1 MRPVHALAL
10 LAGVLLAYAPAT
22 LAPPVLLA
30 VAGVLLGV
38 ALWQARTRPGAGL
51 IAAFLAGWCWAGT
64 QASLR
69 LADRLEDAQT
79 VTLTARVVELP
90 ERHGP
95 TLRLVL
101 APENRPDLPARIRA
115 QWWGEAPAVGAGER
129 WRFTLKLRPV
139 RGLANPGGFDG
150 ERQALIEGIGAI
162 ATVQEQPAAVRL
174 SDGNGVVAGRERLSA
189 GIAALPTP
197 PPQSPLLRALAVGD
211 TGQLDDATWALWRQL
226 GLTHLIAISGLHVTL
241 VGALGALLAGGVVRL
256 LPRLSLIWPRV
267 KWQAAAALLLAT
279 AYAVIA
285 GFGVPAQRTLLM
297 LAAFLLAT
305 LLDRRQSPWGGLAF
319 ALVAVLIVDP
329 LAVLSAGF
337 WLSFVAVAWLV
348 LVFGGR
354 WRPVGASRAL
364 VATQLLMTLA
374 LLPLTLVFFQ
384 QASVVGPLANL
395 IAVPVVTFLVT
406 PLALLGTALLAW
418 PEAAQVPLWL
428 AGWLLEE
435 LTRWLAPL
443 ADQPGAVLFL
453 PQPGLLAVLVAAF
466 GVLLLWLPLRRG
478 LRLAG
483 LASFLPLLL
492 PHQPSPPAGEV
503 EITTLDVGQGLAVL
517 VRTRHHALLYDTGP
531 GIGGDSLVASQLLPA
546 LHALGV
552 RRLDHLVVSH
562 GDADHAAGYGRL
574 RAELALGAVHS
585 SAHADLPGAGPCHA
599 GEGFTLDG
607 VRFRWLHPSHALPYR
622 RNESSCVLLI
632 ETNSARA
639 LLTGDITGAVEQRL
653 LLTAP
658 EAFPVDWLLAPHH
671 GSAGSSLPVFVAAA
685 QPQVV
690 VVAAGADNRFG
701 HPRPEV
707 LARYAAAGAAVQV
720 TAQHGAIRWR
730 SVDGAISRWRE
741 VAPRFWRAGPMAPVA
756 R

>member
-22 LAPPVLLA
+22 LAPPMLLA
-30 VAGVLLGV
+30 VAVLLFGV

-69 LADRLEDAQT
+69 MADRLADART

-90 ERHGP
+90 ERRGP

-101 APENRPDLPARIRA
+101 APEDRPELPARIRA

-129 WRFTLKLRPV
+129 WRLTLKLRPV
-139 RGLANPGGFDG
+139 RGLANPGGYDV
-150 ERQALIEGIGAI
+150 ERQALVEGIGAI
-162 ATVQEQPAAVRL
+162 GTVQEQPAPVRL
-174 SDGNGVVAGRERLSA
+174 SDGEGLVALRERLSA
-189 GIAALPTP
+189 GIAELPTP
-197 PPQSPLLRALAVGD
+197 PLQTPLLRALAVGD
-211 TGQLDDATWALWRQL
+211 TGQLDEATWALWRQL

-241 VGALGALLAGGVVRL
+241 VGSLGALLASGMVWL
-256 LPRLSLIWPRV
+256 FPRLTLYWPRI
-267 KWQAAAALLLAT
+267 KWQAASALGCAT
-279 AYAVIA
+279 AYAFIA

-305 LLDRRQSPWGGLAF
+305 LLDRRQSAWGGLGL
-319 ALVAVLIVDP
+319 ALVAVLLVDP

-348 LVFGGR
+348 LIFGGR
-354 WRPVGASRAL
+354 WRPIGASRAL
-364 VATQLLMTLA
+364 VATQVLMTLA

-395 IAVPVVTFLVT
+395 IAVPVATFLVT

-418 PEAAQVPLWL
+418 PEVAQVPLGI
-428 AGWLLEE
+428 AGWLLEQ
-435 LTRWLAPL
+435 LTAWLAPL

-453 PQPGLLAVLVAAF
+453 PQPGTLAVLLAGF
-466 GVLLLWLPLRRG
+466 GVLLLWLPLTRG

-483 LASFLPLLL
+483 LLLFLPLLVPYRDL
-492 PHQPSPPAGEV
+492 PPPGEV
-503 EITTLDVGQGLAVL
+503 EIATLDVGQGLAVL
-517 VRTRHHALLYDTGP
+517 VRTRQHTLLYDTGP

-552 RRLDHLVVSH
+552 RSLDHLVVSH
-562 GDADHAAGYGRL
+562 GDADHAAGFERL
-574 RAELALGAVHS
+574 RAELAIGAVHA
-585 SAHADLPGAGPCHA
+585 SAHASLPDAGPCHA

-607 VRFRWLHPSHALPYR
+607 VAFRWLHPSHALPYR

-639 LLTGDITGAVEQRL
+639 LLAGDITGAVEQRL

-671 GSAGSSLPVFVAAA
+671 GSAGSSLPAFVAAA
-685 QPQVV
+685 RPRVV
-690 VVAAGADNRFG
+690 VIAAGADNRFG

-707 LARYAAAGAAVQV
+707 LERYAAIGAALHV
-720 TAQHGAIRWR
+720 TARHGAIRWR
-730 SVDGAISRWRE
+730 SADGSVSRWRE
-741 VAPRFWRAGPMAPVA
+741 ASPRFWRVSSPPAP
-756 R
+756 

>member
-1 MRPVHALAL
+1 MRPAHALAL
-10 LAGVLLAYAPAT
+10 LAGVLLALAPAT
-22 LAPPVLLA
+22 LAPPLLLA
-30 VAGVLLGV
+30 AGLLLCAV
-38 ALWQARTRPGAGL
+38 ALRQARTRPAAGVL
-51 IAAFLAGWCWAGT
+51 AAFLIGWCWAGT
-64 QASLR
+64 QAHTR
-69 LADRLEDAQT
+69 MADRLEAGTT
-79 VTLTARVVELP
+79 VTVIARVVDLP
-90 ERHGP
+90 EQRGP
-95 TLRLVL
+95 TLRLLL
-101 APENRPDLPARIRA
+101 APEDRPDLPARVRA

-139 RGLANPGGFDG
+139 RGLANPGGYDF
-150 ERQALIEGIGAI
+150 ERQALIEGIGAL
-162 ATVQEQPAAVRL
+162 ATVQAQPAPVRL
-174 SDGNGVVAGRERLSA
+174 SDGTGIVAWRERLSA

-197 PPQSPLLRALAVGD
+197 PPQAPLLRALAVGD
-211 TGQLDDATWALWRQL
+211 TGQLDEATWSLWRQL

-241 VGALGALLAGGVVRL
+241 VGALGALLAGALVWL
-256 LPRLSLIWPRV
+256 FPRLGLIWPRR

-279 AYAVIA
+279 GYALIA

-305 LLDRRQSPWGGLAF
+305 LLDRRQSPWGGLAL
-319 ALVAVLIVDP
+319 ALVAVLMLDP

-354 WRPVGASRAL
+354 WRTPGASRAL

-395 IAVPVVTFLVT
+395 IAVPLVTFLVT
-406 PLALLGTALLAW
+406 PLALIGTALLAW
-418 PEAAQVPLWL
+418 PEVAQVPLNV
-428 AGWLLEE
+428 AGWLLEQ
-435 LTRWLAPL
+435 LTGWLAPL

-453 PQPGLLAVLVAAF
+453 PQPGMLAVLLAAM
-466 GVLLLWLPLRRG
+466 GVLLLWLPIGRG

-483 LASFLPLLL
+483 LLLFLPLFV
-492 PHQPSPPAGEV
+492 PHRALPPAGEV

-517 VRTRHHALLYDTGP
+517 VRTRRHTLLYDTGP

-552 RRLDHLVVSH
+552 RRLDHLVISH
-562 GDADHAAGYGRL
+562 GDADHAAGYDRL

-585 SAHADLPGAGPCHA
+585 SAHAELPGAGPCHA
-599 GEGFTLDG
+599 GAGFELDG
-607 VRFRWLHPSHALPYR
+607 VHFRWLHPSHALPYR

-632 ETNSARA
+632 EAASARA
-639 LLTGDITGAVEQRL
+639 LLTGDIPAAVEQRL

-671 GSAGSSLPVFVAAA
+671 GSAGSSLPAFVAAA
-685 QPQVV
+685 RPEVV
-690 VVAAGADNRFG
+690 VIAAGADNRFG

-707 LARYAAAGAAVQV
+707 LERYAVAGAALQV
-720 TAQHGAIRWR
+720 TARHGAIRWR
-730 SVDGAISRWRE
+730 SAGGSVSRWRE
-741 VAPRFWRAGPMAPVA
+741 AAPRFWRADPDAPDA